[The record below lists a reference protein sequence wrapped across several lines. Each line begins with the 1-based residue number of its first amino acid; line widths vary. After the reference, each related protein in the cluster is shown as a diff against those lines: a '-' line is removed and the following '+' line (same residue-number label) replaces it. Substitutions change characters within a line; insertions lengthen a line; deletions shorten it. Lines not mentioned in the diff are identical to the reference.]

1 MQVHVVGKQ
10 INRYGVIHGDLHN
23 LLARFDLDVFSFR
36 RNPQVL
42 HNFEDIVAN
51 LFFRIA
57 VYNRESRL
65 LLNLVRQL
73 IFRRIGRHNF
83 YRRINRKRQNS
94 RNDEGL
100 YFTRPALATPHPK
113 ARPRSFTPIYTLWSA
128 NGREF
133 ALHTSTLAPA
143 HTGV

>member
-1 MQVHVVGKQ
+1 MQVHMVGEQ
-10 INRYGVIHGDLHN
+10 INRNGVIHGNLHN
-23 LLARFDLDVFSFR
+23 LLARFDLDLFSFR

-42 HNFEDIVAN
+42 HDFEDIVAN

-94 RNDEGL
+94 RNDERL
-100 YFTRPALATPHPK
+100 YFASPTLATPHLK
-113 ARPRSFTPIYTLWSA
+113 ARPRSSTPIY
-128 NGREF
+128 
-133 ALHTSTLAPA
+133 AL
-143 HTGV
+143 